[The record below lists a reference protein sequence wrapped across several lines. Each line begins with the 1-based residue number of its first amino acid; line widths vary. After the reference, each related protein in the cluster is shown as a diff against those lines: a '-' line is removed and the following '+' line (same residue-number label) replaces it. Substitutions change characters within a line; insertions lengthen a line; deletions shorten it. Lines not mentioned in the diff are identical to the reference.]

1 MTNEIMSHKMPVI
14 KYPTKLSLFPLSLL
28 NVAQKIVLRENIS
41 FFTCIE
47 TTYEK
52 DIPIVVY

>member
-1 MTNEIMSHKMPVI
+1 MTNEIMSHKMPAR
-14 KYPTKLSLFPLSLL
+14 KYPIKLSLFPLSLL
-28 NVAQKIVLRENIS
+28 NVHKKIVLRENIS

-52 DIPIVVY
+52 GILIFVY